1 MRKYNYSDPPV
12 KDCHGIDC
20 PLGIAHPP
28 PSQNPR
34 EGGCFCLGCGICRS
48 EKAQVKSSAIQQVNT
63 RAENLPKA
71 YIYNARQPMKG
82 VIYPKVEHEMPDF
95 VVMAEE
101 ILLAEI
107 EAKLEAE
114 RERIR
119 LWN

>member
-1 MRKYNYSDPPV
+1 M
-12 KDCHGIDC
+12 
-20 PLGIAHPP
+20 
-28 PSQNPR
+28 
-34 EGGCFCLGCGICRS
+34 
-48 EKAQVKSSAIQQVNT
+48 NT